1 MSPFIKTFKF
11 VQFLKIGCISHQFT
25 FLLFARVGVPHC
37 PNCGKEL
44 IFVCADCFEK
54 IEDMGP
60 EVKLCKECEAKKAAK
75 KEKIKA
81 GVDTAK
87 KIAGKGVEL
96 APAAI
101 GLVKNPKAK
110 NALKAGTNFLKKK
123 KTGGI

>member
-1 MSPFIKTFKF
+1 MSKDKRVKGCYNLTCKNYRKEVKFK
-11 VQFLKIGCISHQFT
+11 VT
-25 FLLFARVGVPHC
+25 DNYC

-44 IFVCADCFEK
+44 VFVCADCFEK

-60 EVKLCKECEAKKAAK
+60 EVKFCKECEAKKAAK

-110 NALKAGTNFLKKK
+110 NALKAGTNLLKKK

>member
-1 MSPFIKTFKF
+1 MLKDKRVKGCYNLTCKNYRKEVKFK
-11 VQFLKIGCISHQFT
+11 VT
-25 FLLFARVGVPHC
+25 DNYC

-44 IFVCADCFEK
+44 VFVCADCFEK

-87 KIAGKGVEL
+87 KIAGKGIEL

-110 NALKAGTNFLKKK
+110 NALKAGTNLLKKK

>member
-1 MSPFIKTFKF
+1 MSKDKRVKGCYNLTCKNYRKEVKFK
-11 VQFLKIGCISHQFT
+11 VT
-25 FLLFARVGVPHC
+25 DNYC

-87 KIAGKGVEL
+87 KIAGKGIEL

-110 NALKAGTNFLKKK
+110 DVLKVGTDLLKKK
-123 KTGGI
+123 KTGGV

>member
-1 MSPFIKTFKF
+1 MSKDKRVKGCYNLTCKNYRKEVKFK
-11 VQFLKIGCISHQFT
+11 VT
-25 FLLFARVGVPHC
+25 DNYC

-110 NALKAGTNFLKKK
+110 NALKAGTNLLKKK
-123 KTGGI
+123 KTG

>member
-1 MSPFIKTFKF
+1 MLKDKRVKGCYNLTCKNYRKEVKFK
-11 VQFLKIGCISHQFT
+11 VT
-25 FLLFARVGVPHC
+25 DNYC

-44 IFVCADCFEK
+44 VFVCADCFEK

-87 KIAGKGVEL
+87 KIAGKGIEL

-110 NALKAGTNFLKKK
+110 NSLKAGTNLLKKK

>member
-1 MSPFIKTFKF
+1 MSKDKRVKGCYNLTCKNYRKEVKFK
-11 VQFLKIGCISHQFT
+11 VTDNYCS
-25 FLLFARVGVPHC
+25 
-37 PNCGKEL
+37 NCGKEL
-44 IFVCADCFEK
+44 VFVCADCFEK

-60 EVKLCKECEAKKAAK
+60 EVKLCVECEAKKEAK

-96 APAAI
+96 APAAL

-110 NALKAGTNFLKKK
+110 DVLKVGTSILKKK
-123 KTGGI
+123 K